1 MCTSTIIPNIYEALY
16 TFSVLLHLSY
26 FGTSKVNFLSNSLIA
41 DTEKLEH
48 NMGTEDSNL
57 ISGTEPEG
65 SESELPTAVR
75 KCREEGRK
83 GPGEGLGIMWG
94 QFL

>member
-1 MCTSTIIPNIYEALY
+1 
-16 TFSVLLHLSY
+16 
-26 FGTSKVNFLSNSLIA
+26 
-41 DTEKLEH
+41 
-48 NMGTEDSNL
+48 MGTEDSNL